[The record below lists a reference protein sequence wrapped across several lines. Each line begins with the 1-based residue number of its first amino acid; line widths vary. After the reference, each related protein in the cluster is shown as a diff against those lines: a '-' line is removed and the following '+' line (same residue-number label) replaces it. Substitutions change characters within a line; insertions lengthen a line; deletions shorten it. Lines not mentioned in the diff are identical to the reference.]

1 MPRKRS
7 RSIQKNQHQMGRLP
21 IADAGSNV
29 LGHNPKSNYFFSVP
43 GLFVGLSSKG
53 LTDFDSVMSPT
64 SPLDFRVFSNLG
76 NPFRSPRSNNDGS
89 QRSWGSSKV
98 GLSIIDSLNDDV
110 KVYGKVFFW
119 SKVYGKVSRSSESK
133 SILFGPDMRIKTP
146 DS

>member
-76 NPFRSPRSNNDGS
+76 FRSPRSNNDGS
-89 QRSWGSSKV
+89 QRRWGSSKV

-110 KVYGKVFFW
+110 KVYGKV
-119 SKVYGKVSRSSESK
+119 SRSSESK
-133 SILFGPDMRIKTP
+133 NILFGPDMRIKTP

>member
-43 GLFVGLSSKG
+43 GCFQIWATLLGPQG
-53 LTDFDSVMSPT
+53 PT
-64 SPLDFRVFSNLG
+64 MMGRRG
-76 NPFRSPRSNNDGS
+76 DG
-89 QRSWGSSKV
+89 GSSKV

-110 KVYGKVFFW
+110 KVYGKV
-119 SKVYGKVSRSSESK
+119 SRSSESK
-133 SILFGPDMRIKTP
+133 NILFGPDMRIKTP

>member
-89 QRSWGSSKV
+89 QRSWGSS
-98 GLSIIDSLNDDV
+98 L
-110 KVYGKVFFW
+110 W
-119 SKVYGKVSRSSESK
+119 EVSRSSESK